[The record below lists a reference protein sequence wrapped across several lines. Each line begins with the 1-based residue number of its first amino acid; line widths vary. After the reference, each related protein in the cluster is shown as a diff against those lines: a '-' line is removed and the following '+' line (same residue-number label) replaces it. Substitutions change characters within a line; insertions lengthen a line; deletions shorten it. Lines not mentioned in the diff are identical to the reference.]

1 MSLRSCYKL
10 LHCLVAR
17 LLCYCLSLNLY
28 SRQTINN
35 QMAEA
40 MPAPSTYGCICGIKC
55 HVWLKKKKKVV

>member
-1 MSLRSCYKL
+1 MSLRNCYKL

-35 QMAEA
+35 QMAEV
-40 MPAPSTYGCICGIKC
+40 MPART
-55 HVWLKKKKKVV
+55 VVSVT